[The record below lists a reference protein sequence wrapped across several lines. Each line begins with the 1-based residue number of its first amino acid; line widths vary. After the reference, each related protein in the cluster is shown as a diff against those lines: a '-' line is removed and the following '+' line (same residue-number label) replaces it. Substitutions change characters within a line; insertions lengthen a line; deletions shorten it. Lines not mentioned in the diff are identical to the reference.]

1 VSYNVEGSSII
12 TAFSWRVEENQEK
25 IQSIWSL
32 GQQLYL
38 DVWNMKHEYPTLDR
52 GVRLRLRDTRIA
64 WTSLNKTKWTNQ
76 EAAKSTTETA
86 YYI

>member
-1 VSYNVEGSSII
+1 
-12 TAFSWRVEENQEK
+12 
-25 IQSIWSL
+25 
-32 GQQLYL
+32 
-38 DVWNMKHEYPTLDR
+38 MKHEYPTLDR